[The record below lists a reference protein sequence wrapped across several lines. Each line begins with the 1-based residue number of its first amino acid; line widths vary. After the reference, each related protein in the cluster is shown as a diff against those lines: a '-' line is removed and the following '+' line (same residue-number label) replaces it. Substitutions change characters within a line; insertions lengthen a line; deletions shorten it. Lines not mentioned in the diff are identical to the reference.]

1 MNIKVDPRAVIS
13 APTNKQDEPAA
24 VKKHKDLESLRE
36 STREFEALYV
46 MEMYKAMRKTI
57 PENGLFPQNT
67 SSKMFQE
74 MMDMELAR
82 DTAKGDG
89 MGIGLAMYN
98 QMKGAI
104 ENKKY

>member
-1 MNIKVDPRAVIS
+1 MNIKVDPRTVIS
-13 APTNKQDEPAA
+13 APTNKQDELAA

-46 MEMYKAMRKTI
+46 MEMYKSMRKTI